1 MKPARS
7 ATTRGVNGEDFK
19 SSGVTE
25 RGMDP

>member
-1 MKPARS
+1 MKPARN
-7 ATTRGVNGEDFK
+7 APIRGVNGEDFK